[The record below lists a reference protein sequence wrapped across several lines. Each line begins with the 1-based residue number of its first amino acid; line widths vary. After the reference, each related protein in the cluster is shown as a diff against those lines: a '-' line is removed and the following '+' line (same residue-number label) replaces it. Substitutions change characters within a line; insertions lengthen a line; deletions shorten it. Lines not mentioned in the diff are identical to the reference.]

1 MSRSVLF
8 RFLLVFARCAQIHR
22 GYTTM
27 TPGRQTSRRKTK
39 VLLVIRQLGDARG
52 FGRAYLD
59 R

>member
-1 MSRSVLF
+1 LS

-22 GYTTM
+22 GYATM

-39 VLLVIRQLGDARG
+39 VLLVIRHLGHARG

>member
-8 RFLLVFARCAQIHR
+8 RFLLVFARGAQIHR
-22 GYTTM
+22 GYATM
-27 TPGRQTSRRKTK
+27 TPGRQISRRKTK
-39 VLLVIRQLGDARG
+39 VLLVIRHLGHARG

>member
-1 MSRSVLF
+1 LF